1 LLTSLRRNGV
11 GCILAMLNLATEEVT
26 MEQSTELKN
35 LILQSYEALS
45 KGHYSFFERHLSKT
59 EGVLVIGT
67 DPNERWSGYA
77 TIAKEFKAQMA
88 EIGGFSVSAG
98 TPQAYSEGALGWAA
112 DRAKFKLPD
121 GSEIPVRLTL
131 VFRKESSEWKIVLW
145 HASFGVPNEDLIGKA
160 ITTQ

>member
-1 LLTSLRRNGV
+1 
-11 GCILAMLNLATEEVT
+11 

-35 LILQSYEALS
+35 LILQSYKALS
-45 KGHYSFFERHLSKT
+45 EGDYSFFERHLSQT

-67 DPNERWSGYA
+67 DPNEWWSSYA
-77 TIAKEFKAQMA
+77 TIIKLFKAQM
-88 EIGGFSVSAG
+88 EEMGGFSVSAG
-98 TPQAYSEGALGWAA
+98 MPQAYSEGTLGWAA

-121 GSEIPVRLTL
+121 GSEIPVRLTV

-145 HASFGVPNEDLIGKA
+145 HASIGVPNEDLIGKA